1 MSDLFRPNI
10 ARLRGYVPGEQPR
23 EKGYIKLNTN
33 ENPYPPSPLVLARL
47 REACSADL
55 RLYPDP
61 DAWAL
66 RRKLGEVFAIAPQQ
80 IMAGN
85 GSDEL
90 LNVIIRSFAGEGDK
104 IAYPHPTYG
113 YYKPLIDIQGA
124 EAVPVEFGE
133 DFSLP
138 EGRLAVS
145 GARITF
151 LANPN
156 APSGTLVPY
165 DAVATLCARVDGVLV
180 IDEAYVDF
188 SQGGCVPLIEEHP
201 NAIVVRTMSK
211 SFSLAGMRI
220 GFAFAP
226 AALIEGMWK
235 VKDHYNLNRLSL
247 VAAEAALEDIDAM
260 RANAARVCATRA
272 RLCAELRTL
281 GFYVWDSQANF
292 VLARL
297 GERWASCTAA
307 ELYAE
312 LKERRIL
319 VRYFASPP
327 RLADCLRISVGTDEE
342 IAALLAALKE
352 LSPV

>member
-1 MSDLFRPNI
+1 VSDLFRPNI

-47 REACSADL
+47 RDACSADL

-66 RRKLGEVFAIAPQQ
+66 RRKLGEIFAIAPRQ

-133 DFSLP
+133 DFDLP
-138 EGRLAVS
+138 EGLAVPE
-145 GARITF
+145 ARITF

-165 DAVATLCARVDGVLV
+165 DEVAALCERVDGVLV
-180 IDEAYVDF
+180 VDEAYVDF
-188 SQGGCVPLIEEHP
+188 SQGGYIQLIEEHP

-226 AALIEGMWK
+226 AVLIEGMWK

-272 RLCAELRTL
+272 HLCAELRAL

-297 GERWASCTAA
+297 GEGWASRTAA
-307 ELYAE
+307 ELYAQ
-312 LKERRIL
+312 LKKRRIL
-319 VRYFASPP
+319 VRYFATPP
-327 RLADCLRISVGTDEE
+327 RLADCLRISVGTDAE

>member
-33 ENPYPPSPLVLARL
+33 ENPYPPSPVVLARL
-47 REACSADL
+47 RDACSADL

-66 RRKLGEVFAIAPQQ
+66 RRKLSEVFAIAPQQ
-80 IMAGN
+80 IMVGN

-138 EGRLAVS
+138 ESLAVP

-165 DAVATLCARVDGVLV
+165 DEVAALCARVDGVLV
-180 IDEAYVDF
+180 VDEAYVDF
-188 SQGGCVPLIEEHP
+188 SQGGCIQLIEEHP

-247 VAAEAALEDIDAM
+247 VAAEVALEDIDAM
-260 RANAARVCATRA
+260 CANAVRVCATRA
-272 RLCAELRTL
+272 HLCAELRML

-297 GERWASCTAA
+297 GERWANNTAA

>member
-47 REACSADL
+47 RDACSADL

-66 RRKLGEVFAIAPQQ
+66 RRKLGEIFAIAPQQ

-124 EAVPVEFGE
+124 EAVPVEFSE

-138 EGRLAVS
+138 EGLAVP
-145 GARITF
+145 GARVTF

-156 APSGTLVPY
+156 APSGTLVSY
-165 DAVATLCARVDGVLV
+165 EEVSALCARVDGVLV
-180 IDEAYVDF
+180 VDEAYVDF

-272 RLCAELRTL
+272 HLCAELWAL

-292 VLARL
+292 ALARL
-297 GERWASCTAA
+297 GERWASRTAA
-307 ELYAE
+307 ELYAQ

-319 VRYFASPP
+319 VRYFATPP
-327 RLADCLRISVGTDEE
+327 RLADCLRISVGTDAE
-342 IAALLAALKE
+342 IDALLAALKE
-352 LSPV
+352 LSPI

>member
-1 MSDLFRPNI
+1 MPDLFRPNI

-47 REACSADL
+47 RDACSANL

-90 LNVIIRSFAGEGDK
+90 LNVIIRSFASEGDK

-133 DFSLP
+133 DFALP
-138 EGRLAVS
+138 EGLAVP

-165 DAVATLCARVDGVLV
+165 AEVAALCARIEGVLV
-180 IDEAYVDF
+180 VDEAYVDF
-188 SQGGCVPLIEEHP
+188 SQGGCIQLIAEHP

-226 AALIEGMWK
+226 VALIEGMWK

-260 RANAARVCATRA
+260 RGNAARVCATRS
-272 RLCAELRTL
+272 RLCARLRGL

-292 VLARL
+292 VLAKL
-297 GERWASCTAA
+297 GERWANCAAA
-307 ELYAE
+307 ELYAQ

-319 VRYFASPP
+319 VRYFAAPP
-327 RLADCLRISVGTDEE
+327 RLADCLRISVGTDAE

-352 LSPV
+352 LSSV

>member
-23 EKGYIKLNTN
+23 ETGYIKLNTN

-47 REACSADL
+47 RDACAADL

-138 EGRLAVS
+138 EDLAVP

-156 APSGTLVPY
+156 APSGTLVSY
-165 DAVATLCARVDGVLV
+165 NQIAALCARVDGVV
-180 IDEAYVDF
+180 VVDEAYVDF
-188 SQGGCVPLIEEHP
+188 SQGGCIQLSEEYP

-226 AALIEGMWK
+226 AALIEGIWK

-260 RANAARVCATRA
+260 RANAARVCATRTH
-272 RLCAELRTL
+272 LCAGLRAL

-292 VLARL
+292 VLAKL
-297 GERWASCTAA
+297 GKRWANHSAA
-307 ELYAE
+307 ALYAQ
-312 LKERRIL
+312 LKVRRIL
-319 VRYFASPP
+319 VRYFAEPP
-327 RLADCLRISVGTDEE
+327 RLADCLRISVGTDAE

>member
-1 MSDLFRPNI
+1 M
-10 ARLRGYVPGEQPR
+10 V
-23 EKGYIKLNTN
+23 
-33 ENPYPPSPLVLARL
+33 
-47 REACSADL
+47 
-55 RLYPDP
+55 
-61 DAWAL
+61 
-66 RRKLGEVFAIAPQQ
+66 
-80 IMAGN
+80 GN

-90 LNVIIRSFAGEGDK
+90 LNVIIRSFASEGDK

-124 EAVPVEFGE
+124 EAVPVEFDE
-133 DFSLP
+133 KFSVP
-138 EGRLAVS
+138 EGLAVP

-156 APSGTLVPY
+156 APSGTLVSY
-165 DAVATLCARVDGVLV
+165 DEVASLCAWVDGVLV
-180 IDEAYVDF
+180 VDEAYVDF
-188 SQGGCVPLIEEHP
+188 SQGGCIQLIAEHP

-260 RANAARVCATRA
+260 RANAARVCATRV
-272 RLCAELRTL
+272 RLCAGLRAL

-297 GERWASCTAA
+297 GERWANCAAA

-319 VRYFASPP
+319 VRYFATPP
-327 RLADCLRISVGTDEE
+327 RLADCLRISVGTDAE

>member
-1 MSDLFRPNI
+1 MSNLFRPNI

-23 EKGYIKLNTN
+23 EQGYIKLNTN

-61 DAWAL
+61 DAWTL

-80 IMAGN
+80 IMVGN

-113 YYKPLIDIQGA
+113 YYQPLIDIQGA

-133 DFSLP
+133 DFALP
-138 EGRLAVS
+138 EGLAVPD
-145 GARITF
+145 ARITF

-156 APSGTLVPY
+156 APSGTLASY
-165 DAVATLCARVDGVLV
+165 DEIAALCARVDGVLV
-180 IDEAYVDF
+180 VDEAYVDF
-188 SQGGCVPLIEEHP
+188 SQSGCMRLVRQHP

-220 GFAFAP
+220 GFALAP
-226 AALIEGMWK
+226 AALIAGMWK

-247 VAAEAALEDIDAM
+247 VAAEAALEDIEAM
-260 RANAARVCATRA
+260 RANAVRVCATRA
-272 RLCAELRTL
+272 HLGVELRRL

-297 GERWASCTAA
+297 GGRWADGTAA
-307 ELYAE
+307 ELYAQ

-319 VRYFASPP
+319 VRYFATPP
-327 RLADCLRISVGTDEE
+327 RLANCLRISVGTDAE
-342 IAALLAALKE
+342 IAALLAALQE

>member
-10 ARLRGYVPGEQPR
+10 AGLRGYVPGEQPR

-47 REACSADL
+47 RDACSADL
-55 RLYPDP
+55 RFYPDP

-66 RRKLGEVFAIAPQQ
+66 RRKLGAVFAMAPQQ

-133 DFSLP
+133 DFALP
-138 EGRLAVS
+138 EGLAVP

-165 DAVATLCARVDGVLV
+165 DEVAALCARVDGVLV
-180 IDEAYVDF
+180 VDEAYVDF
-188 SQGGCVPLIEEHP
+188 SQGGCVRLIEQYP

-272 RLCAELRTL
+272 HLCAGLRAL
-281 GFYVWDSQANF
+281 DFYVWDSQANF

-307 ELYAE
+307 EVYTK

-319 VRYFASPP
+319 VRYFATPP
-327 RLADCLRISVGTDEE
+327 RLADCLRISVGTDAE

>member
-47 REACSADL
+47 RDACSANL

-66 RRKLGEVFAIAPQQ
+66 RRKLGEVFTIAPQQ
-80 IMAGN
+80 IMVGN

-138 EGRLAVS
+138 EGLVVP
-145 GARITF
+145 GVRITF

-165 DAVATLCARVDGVLV
+165 DEVAALCTQVDGVLV
-180 IDEAYVDF
+180 VDEAYVDF
-188 SQGGCVPLIEEHP
+188 SQGGCIQLITEHS

-260 RANAARVCATRA
+260 SANAARVCATRA
-272 RLCAELRTL
+272 HLCAALREL

-297 GERWASCTAA
+297 GECWANNTAA

-319 VRYFASPP
+319 VRYFATPP
-327 RLADCLRISVGTDEE
+327 RLADCLRISVGTDAE
-342 IAALLAALKE
+342 IDALLAALKE

>member
-47 REACSADL
+47 RDACSADL

-66 RRKLGEVFAIAPQQ
+66 RHKLGEVFAIAPQQ

-138 EGRLAVS
+138 EGLAVP

-165 DAVATLCARVDGVLV
+165 NEVAALCARVDGVLV
-180 IDEAYVDF
+180 VDEAYVDF
-188 SQGGCVPLIEEHP
+188 SQGGCIQLIEEHP

-226 AALIEGMWK
+226 VALIEGMWK

-260 RANAARVCATRA
+260 RANAARVCATRT

-297 GERWASCTAA
+297 GERWANSTAA

-312 LKERRIL
+312 LKERWIL
-319 VRYFASPP
+319 VRYFATPP
-327 RLADCLRISVGTDEE
+327 RLADCLRISVGTDAE
-342 IAALLAALKE
+342 IDALLAALKE

>member
-47 REACSADL
+47 RDACSADL

-124 EAVPVEFGE
+124 EAVPVEFDE
-133 DFSLP
+133 KFSVP
-138 EGRLAVS
+138 EGLAVP

-156 APSGTLVPY
+156 APSGTLVSY
-165 DAVATLCARVDGVLV
+165 DEVAALCARVDGVLV
-180 IDEAYVDF
+180 VDEAYVDF
-188 SQGGCVPLIEEHP
+188 SQGGCIQLIAEHP

-226 AALIEGMWK
+226 TALIEGMWK

-247 VAAEAALEDIDAM
+247 VAAEVALEDIDAM
-260 RANAARVCATRA
+260 RANAVRVCATRA
-272 RLCAELRTL
+272 HLCAGLRTL

-297 GERWASCTAA
+297 GERWANNTAA

-319 VRYFASPP
+319 VRYFATPP
-327 RLADCLRISVGTDEE
+327 RLADCLRISVGTDAE
-342 IAALLAALKE
+342 ITALLAALKE

>member
-47 REACSADL
+47 REACAADL

-66 RRKLGEVFAIAPQQ
+66 RRKLGKVFAIDSQQ
-80 IMAGN
+80 IMVGN

-138 EGRLAVS
+138 EGLAVP

-165 DAVATLCARVDGVLV
+165 DEVAALCARVDGVLV
-180 IDEAYVDF
+180 ADEAYVDF
-188 SQGGCVPLIEEHP
+188 SQGGCIQLIEEHP

-226 AALIEGMWK
+226 TALIEGMWK

-247 VAAEAALEDIDAM
+247 VAAEAAIENIDAM
-260 RANAARVCATRA
+260 RTNAARVCTTRT
-272 RLCAELRTL
+272 RLCAELREL
-281 GFYVWDSQANF
+281 DFYVWDSQANF
-292 VLARL
+292 VLAKL
-297 GERWASCTAA
+297 GERWANSTAA

-319 VRYFASPP
+319 VRYFATPP
-327 RLADCLRISVGTDEE
+327 RLADCLRISVGTDAE
-342 IAALLAALKE
+342 IAALLAALKD

>member
-1 MSDLFRPNI
+1 MSNLFRPNI

-47 REACSADL
+47 REACAADL

-66 RRKLGEVFAIAPQQ
+66 RRKLSEVFAIAPQQ
-80 IMAGN
+80 IMVGN

-133 DFSLP
+133 NFSLP
-138 EGRLAVS
+138 EGLTVP
-145 GARITF
+145 GARVTF

-165 DAVATLCARVDGVLV
+165 DEVTALCARVDGVLV
-180 IDEAYVDF
+180 VDEAYVDF

-260 RANAARVCATRA
+260 RTNAARVCATRA
-272 RLCAELRTL
+272 HLCTGLRAL

-292 VLARL
+292 VLAKL
-297 GERWASCTAA
+297 GERWTNNTAA

-319 VRYFASPP
+319 VRYFATPP
-327 RLADCLRISVGTDEE
+327 RLADCLRISVGTDAE
-342 IAALLAALKE
+342 ITALLAALKE

>member
-47 REACSADL
+47 RDACSADL

-124 EAVPVEFGE
+124 EAVPVEFDDE
-133 DFSLP
+133 FSLP
-138 EGRLAVS
+138 EDLAVPE
-145 GARITF
+145 ARVTF

-165 DAVATLCARVDGVLV
+165 DAVTALCARVDGILV
-180 IDEAYVDF
+180 VDEAYVDF
-188 SQGGCVPLIEEHP
+188 SQGGCIQLIEEHP

-297 GERWASCTAA
+297 GERWASCAA
-307 ELYAE
+307 AKLYAE

-319 VRYFASPP
+319 VRYFATPP
-327 RLADCLRISVGTDEE
+327 RLADCLRISVGTDAE
-342 IAALLAALKE
+342 IDALLAALKE

>member
-23 EKGYIKLNTN
+23 EQGYIKLNTN

-47 REACSADL
+47 RAACSADL

-61 DAWAL
+61 DALAL
-66 RRKLGEVFAIAPQQ
+66 RRKLGDVFAMPPEQ
-80 IMAGN
+80 IMVGN

-90 LNVIIRSFAGEGDK
+90 LNVVIRSFAGEGDK

-113 YYKPLIDIQGA
+113 YYQPLIDIQGA
-124 EAVPVEFGE
+124 KAASVEFGE
-133 DFSLP
+133 NFSLP
-138 EGRLAVS
+138 EGLAVP

-165 DAVATLCARVDGVLV
+165 DEVAALCARVDGVLV
-180 IDEAYVDF
+180 VDEAYIDF
-188 SQGGCVPLIEEHP
+188 SQGGCVQLVAEYP
-201 NAIVVRTMSK
+201 NAIVVRTLSK

-220 GFAFAP
+220 GFALAP
-226 AALIEGMWK
+226 AALIAGMWK

-247 VAAEAALEDIDAM
+247 IAAEAALDDIDAM
-260 RANAARVCATRA
+260 RANAARVCATRVHLSA
-272 RLCAELRTL
+272 RLRAL

-297 GERWASCTAA
+297 GARWANCTAV
-307 ELYAE
+307 ELYAQ

-319 VRYFASPP
+319 VRYFAAPP
-327 RLADCLRISVGTDEE
+327 RLADCLRISVGTDAE
-342 IAALLAALKE
+342 IAALLEALAALA
-352 LSPV
+352 PV

>member
-1 MSDLFRPNI
+1 MSDLFRLNI

-33 ENPYPPSPLVLARL
+33 ENPYPPSPVVLARL
-47 REACSADL
+47 RDACSADL

-61 DAWAL
+61 DAWPL
-66 RRKLGEVFAIAPQQ
+66 RRKLGEIFAIAPQQ
-80 IMAGN
+80 IMVGN

-133 DFSLP
+133 NFSLP
-138 EGRLAVS
+138 EGLAVPE
-145 GARITF
+145 ARVTF

-165 DAVATLCARVDGVLV
+165 DEVAALCARVDGVLV
-180 IDEAYVDF
+180 VDEAYVDF
-188 SQGGCVPLIEEHP
+188 SQGGCIQLIEQHP

-226 AALIEGMWK
+226 ASLIEGMWK

-260 RANAARVCATRA
+260 CANAARVCATRVH
-272 RLCAELRTL
+272 LCAELRTL

-297 GERWASCTAA
+297 GERWANNTAA

-327 RLADCLRISVGTDEE
+327 RLADCLRISVGTDAE